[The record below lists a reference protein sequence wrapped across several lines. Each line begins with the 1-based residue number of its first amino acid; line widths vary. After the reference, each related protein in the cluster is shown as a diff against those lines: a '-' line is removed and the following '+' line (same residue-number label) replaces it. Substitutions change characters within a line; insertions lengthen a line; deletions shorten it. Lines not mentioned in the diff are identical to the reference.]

1 MRLATENDFEL
12 FGDCVNHLE
21 VMNSH
26 NDFYVIMKTVF
37 RFGNESLERSSA
49 VDSEIFKSYEHARRH
64 ALSML
69 RKFGKF
75 EGMEFKGS
83 NNI

>member
-1 MRLATENDFEL
+1 MSLATESDFEL
-12 FGDCVNHLE
+12 FGDCANHLE
-21 VMNSH
+21 VLNSH

-37 RFGNESLERSSA
+37 RFGNESIEKSSA

-64 ALSML
+64 ALSMI

-75 EGMEFKGS
+75 EDREFRGS
-83 NNI
+83 N

>member
-64 ALSML
+64 ALSMI

-75 EGMEFKGS
+75 EDIEFRGS
-83 NNI
+83 N

>member
-1 MRLATENDFEL
+1 MRLATETDFEL
-12 FGDCVNHLE
+12 FGDCANHLE

-49 VDSEIFKSYEHARRH
+49 VDAEIFKSYEHARRH
-64 ALSML
+64 ALSMI

-75 EGMEFKGS
+75 EDIEFRGS
-83 NNI
+83 N

>member
-1 MRLATENDFEL
+1 MSLTTENDFEL
-12 FGDCVNHLE
+12 FGDCANHLE
-21 VMNSH
+21 VMNSN

-49 VDSEIFKSYEHARRH
+49 VDAEIFKSYEHARRH
-64 ALSML
+64 ALSMI

-75 EGMEFKGS
+75 EDIEFRGS
-83 NNI
+83 N

>member
-1 MRLATENDFEL
+1 MSLITENDFEI
-12 FGDCVNHLE
+12 FGDCANHLE

-64 ALSML
+64 ALSMI

-75 EGMEFKGS
+75 EDIEFRGS
-83 NNI
+83 N

>member
-1 MRLATENDFEL
+1 MRLATETDFEL
-12 FGDCVNHLE
+12 FGDCANHLE

-64 ALSML
+64 ALSMI

-75 EGMEFKGS
+75 EDIEFRGS
-83 NNI
+83 N

>member
-1 MRLATENDFEL
+1 MSLATENDFEL
-12 FGDCVNHLE
+12 FGDCANHLE

-64 ALSML
+64 ALSMI

-75 EGMEFKGS
+75 EDIEFRGS
-83 NNI
+83 N

>member
-37 RFGNESLERSSA
+37 RFGNESLEKSSA

-64 ALSML
+64 ALSMI

-75 EGMEFKGS
+75 EDIEFRGS
-83 NNI
+83 N

>member
-1 MRLATENDFEL
+1 MSLTTENDFEL
-12 FGDCVNHLE
+12 FGDCANHLE
-21 VMNSH
+21 VMNSN

-49 VDSEIFKSYEHARRH
+49 VDSEMFKSYEHARRH
-64 ALSML
+64 ALSMI

-75 EGMEFKGS
+75 EDIEFRGS
-83 NNI
+83 N

>member
-1 MRLATENDFEL
+1 MSLATENDFEM
-12 FGDCVNHLE
+12 FGECVNHLE
-21 VMNSH
+21 VVNSH

-37 RFGNESLERSSA
+37 RFGNESLERLSA
-49 VDSEIFKSYEHARRH
+49 VDSEIFTSYEDARKH

>member
-1 MRLATENDFEL
+1 MSLTTENDFEL
-12 FGDCVNHLE
+12 FGDCANHLE

-64 ALSML
+64 ALSMI

-75 EGMEFKGS
+75 EDIEFRGS
-83 NNI
+83 N

>member
-1 MRLATENDFEL
+1 MSLATESDFEL
-12 FGDCVNHLE
+12 FGDCANHLE
-21 VMNSH
+21 VLNSH

-37 RFGNESLERSSA
+37 RFGNESIEKSSA

-64 ALSML
+64 ALSMI

-75 EGMEFKGS
+75 EDIEFRGS
-83 NNI
+83 N

>member
-1 MRLATENDFEL
+1 MSLTTENDFEL
-12 FGDCVNHLE
+12 FGDCANHLE
-21 VMNSH
+21 VMNSN

-64 ALSML
+64 ALSMI

-75 EGMEFKGS
+75 EDIEFRGS
-83 NNI
+83 N

>member
-1 MRLATENDFEL
+1 MSLATENDFEL

-64 ALSML
+64 ALSMI

-75 EGMEFKGS
+75 EDIEFRGS
-83 NNI
+83 N

>member
-1 MRLATENDFEL
+1 MSLTTENDFEL
-12 FGDCVNHLE
+12 FGDCANHLE

-49 VDSEIFKSYEHARRH
+49 VDAEIFKSYEHARRH
-64 ALSML
+64 ALSMI

-75 EGMEFKGS
+75 EDIEFRGS
-83 NNI
+83 N

>member
-1 MRLATENDFEL
+1 MSLTTENDFEL
-12 FGDCVNHLE
+12 FGDCANHLE
-21 VMNSH
+21 VLNSN

-37 RFGNESLERSSA
+37 RFGTESLERSSA

-64 ALSML
+64 ALSMI

-75 EGMEFKGS
+75 EDVEFRGS
-83 NNI
+83 N